1 MANTK
6 RKDKSRKVLR
16 KGESQRPDGTY
27 QFRWTDEN
35 RKRHCI
41 YARNLDD
48 LRYKEDEID
57 KDKKDGIKTEA
68 RYTSLNDMYEL
79 WRDLK
84 RGIKNNTFEN
94 YKYMYETFV
103 RNQIGSQFIMSI
115 KKTDIKRY
123 YNSLVDERHLK
134 PATIDSIHTVL
145 HQVFEM
151 AVDDDYIRSNPT
163 DNVLRELKKSH
174 CFKTEK
180 RRALTKPEQE
190 LFLDYLKNTPEAQ
203 YWYPIFA
210 VMVGTGLR
218 VGELTGLRWC
228 DIDLEESIID
238 VNHTLVY
245 YDHRTEGSKKGCYF
259 NVNTTKTPAGMRQ
272 VPMLEFV
279 KEAFL
284 MEKERQELL
293 GLHCEATVD
302 GYTDF
307 IFVNRFGQPQ
317 HQATLNKA
325 RLTKNPEIK
334 YAGKDNDMAVA
345 RYTLAVN
352 RRYKCDGEQE
362 ADFISCVTFGKS
374 AEFAQKYLYK
384 GMRIV
389 IGGRISTGSYK
400 DKDGKTIYTTDVIVE
415 EHEFAQNKDS
425 GAGVDSSE
433 TSKTDKD
440 GFMEAKDGEIP
451 FD

>member
-57 KDKKDGIKTEA
+57 KDKKDGIKAEA

-190 LFLDYLKNTPEAQ
+190 LFLNYLKNTPEAQ

-218 VGELTGLRWC
+218 VGELTGLRW
-228 DIDLEESIID
+228 L
-238 VNHTLVY
+238 
-245 YDHRTEGSKKGCYF
+245 
-259 NVNTTKTPAGMRQ
+259 Q
-272 VPMLEFV
+272 
-279 KEAFL
+279 
-284 MEKERQELL
+284 
-293 GLHCEATVD
+293 
-302 GYTDF
+302 
-307 IFVNRFGQPQ
+307 
-317 HQATLNKA
+317 
-325 RLTKNPEIK
+325 
-334 YAGKDNDMAVA
+334 
-345 RYTLAVN
+345 
-352 RRYKCDGEQE
+352 
-362 ADFISCVTFGKS
+362 
-374 AEFAQKYLYK
+374 
-384 GMRIV
+384 
-389 IGGRISTGSYK
+389 
-400 DKDGKTIYTTDVIVE
+400 
-415 EHEFAQNKDS
+415 
-425 GAGVDSSE
+425 
-433 TSKTDKD
+433 
-440 GFMEAKDGEIP
+440 
-451 FD
+451 